1 MVLHAVRIKRLKS
14 RPELKRDKYMKL
26 KLLPAFA
33 LKGAL
38 TKSYNV
44 QFRNQK
50 RLLLQIIHGLTFAS
64 SYLVPLNLAEASG

>member
-1 MVLHAVRIKRLKS
+1 MVFHAVYIKRLKS
-14 RPELKRDKYMKL
+14 RPELKRDKYMRL

-50 RLLLQIIHGLTFAS
+50 RLLLDHPRSNIGK
-64 SYLVPLNLAEASG
+64 